1 MKKRNL
7 LRLSLC
13 LAVAL
18 FELPLMAQGVIVYKT
33 DGTQVKY
40 PYEEIDSIVTYSVGG
55 DVEDDP
61 VVSPTDG
68 KAVNLGLS
76 VKWASCNV
84 GADSPEEYGDY
95 FAWGE
100 TSPKS
105 NYSSDNS
112 VTCGLSISELE
123 SRGIIG
129 ADGNLTAV
137 YDAATANWGGNW
149 RMPTSAEIKE
159 LCNKCSWKWT
169 TTNGV
174 KGWLVTGPNGNS
186 IFLPAAGY
194 RNGTSLSDAGSNG
207 YYWSTTPDSDYYDDA
222 YYLDFYSGYYDWD
235 YGYRYAGFT
244 VRPVSE

>member
-1 MKKRNL
+1 MRKRNL

-100 TSPKS
+100 TETKS
-105 NYSSDNS
+105 SYYESNS
-112 VTCGLSISELE
+112 VTYGLSISELK

-129 ADGNLTAV
+129 ADGNLTAA

-149 RMPTSAEIKE
+149 RMPTLDEMEE
-159 LCNKCSWKWT
+159 LIDECTWEWT
-169 TTNGV
+169 TMNGV
-174 KGWLVTGPNGNS
+174 YGRKVTGPNGNS

-194 RNGTSLSDAGSNG
+194 RYDTSLRDAGSFG
-207 YYWSTTPDSDYYDDA
+207 YYWSATPYSGSNYAYYLFFYSDYYDWFSDSR
-222 YYLDFYSGYYDWD
+222 YY
-235 YGYRYAGFT
+235 GFT